1 MGTRLVRL
9 AIATAAAAAVA
20 TDARAQYVRVS
31 VSSAGTQANG
41 ASATPSLSASG
52 RFVAFASD
60 ATNLVEGDT
69 NGTTDIF
76 VRDRDTD
83 GDGVLDEPN
92 AVSTRRVSVL
102 PDGTQANGPSTAPV
116 VDAIGTEVVFLSRA
130 TNLVPG
136 LVNPVRRV
144 FRVALQTGA
153 IELVSVSGAGTPA
166 DDDCDGIAYGT
177 NPGGPHIAFRSFA
190 RTLAPGHPGVGG
202 AIYVRSPFMGTTV
215 RVSPPIFPDS
225 GVQGRNVSM
234 PTMSDDA
241 GFIGFAIARI
251 PEPGELYV
259 TDRYGNQVRSL
270 GRGVDLKFDAF
281 STSFVAVSEATF
293 LGASTFSQVSG
304 SQRPVPGPG
313 VPAGS
318 PAPLPS
324 RLGRYALYPRPS
336 SAELFDFLSGE
347 STRLPFGARAA
358 AWSRDDRIW
367 GIETDDTLVAGDT
380 NGVADIVAV
389 DLERL
394 FDADQDGLD
403 DRWERLSNLDPAS
416 AAGANGAAG
425 DPDGDGQTNLQEFQ
439 TTMVQPVPTVPTH
452 PTGLLTRYLAEGS
465 AGSFFDTRLAIV
477 NPDPALA
484 AAVQIRYRSSYGF
497 TVVQPMLV
505 GPRARRTSFPTAIL
519 GLDFT
524 DFSIEVESDRPV
536 VVDRRMTWD
545 ASGYGAHLETAPAA
559 PATTWYVAEGST
571 VLDFNLFYLLQNPQA
586 APVQATVRFLRPAGA
601 PIVRVYD
608 LAPTSRT
615 TIYVNVVDAAL
626 AETDVSADVTA
637 TAPIVVERSMYAN
650 RPGQDFALGHA
661 AAGSTATASRWFL
674 AEGATGSF
682 FDLYVLVA
690 NPGASDAAIEA
701 RFLKP
706 DGSVVTRSYTV
717 AAASRFS
724 IYVDAIAGLEDT
736 PVATEIVST
745 NGVPVIVERSMYWPG
760 GFFDYYEGH
769 SSAGTTA
776 TSLRWALAEGQN
788 DSSAQS
794 YVLIA
799 NTAATPGEARVTL
812 LLEGAGTP
820 ETQVVALPPSSR
832 TTIPVGT
839 STVQP
844 FGVLVESI
852 GASPVPIVVEGAYY
866 WTVNGQI
873 WAAGGNLVATPLP

>member
-1 MGTRLVRL
+1 L
-9 AIATAAAAAVA
+9 
-20 TDARAQYVRVS
+20 
-31 VSSAGTQANG
+31 
-41 ASATPSLSASG
+41 
-52 RFVAFASD
+52 
-60 ATNLVEGDT
+60 
-69 NGTTDIF
+69 
-76 VRDRDTD
+76 
-83 GDGVLDEPN
+83 
-92 AVSTRRVSVL
+92 
-102 PDGTQANGPSTAPV
+102 
-116 VDAIGTEVVFLSRA
+116 
-130 TNLVPG
+130 
-136 LVNPVRRV
+136 
-144 FRVALQTGA
+144 
-153 IELVSVSGAGTPA
+153 
-166 DDDCDGIAYGT
+166 
-177 NPGGPHIAFRSFA
+177 
-190 RTLAPGHPGVGG
+190 
-202 AIYVRSPFMGTTV
+202 
-215 RVSPPIFPDS
+215 
-225 GVQGRNVSM
+225 
-234 PTMSDDA
+234 
-241 GFIGFAIARI
+241 
-251 PEPGELYV
+251 
-259 TDRYGNQVRSL
+259 
-270 GRGVDLKFDAF
+270 
-281 STSFVAVSEATF
+281 
-293 LGASTFSQVSG
+293 
-304 SQRPVPGPG
+304 
-313 VPAGS
+313 
-318 PAPLPS
+318 
-324 RLGRYALYPRPS
+324 
-336 SAELFDFLSGE
+336 E
-347 STRLPFGARAA
+347 S
-358 AWSRDDRIW
+358 
-367 GIETDDTLVAGDT
+367 
-380 NGVADIVAV
+380 
-389 DLERL
+389 
-394 FDADQDGLD
+394 
-403 DRWERLSNLDPAS
+403 
-416 AAGANGAAG
+416 
-425 DPDGDGQTNLQEFQ
+425 
-439 TTMVQPVPTVPTH
+439 
-452 PTGLLTRYLAEGS
+452 
-465 AGSFFDTRLAIV
+465 
-477 NPDPALA
+477 ALA
-484 AAVQIRYRSSYGF
+484 A
-497 TVVQPMLV
+497 
-505 GPRARRTSFPTAIL
+505 
-519 GLDFT
+519 
-524 DFSIEVESDRPV
+524 PV
-536 VVDRRMTWD
+536 
-545 ASGYGAHLETAPAA
+545 
-559 PATTWYVAEGST
+559 TTWYVAEGST

-586 APVQATVRFLRPAGA
+586 TPVQATVRFLRPAGP

-608 LAPTSRT
+608 LAPHSRT

-626 AETDVSADVTA
+626 AETDVSGEITA